1 MARILFSAMDP
12 SHTLI
17 VFLLFTLRAGAREKK
32 LYSQDQQ
39 VIKSV
44 DTNRKHFTNPKL
56 RTTLTPQTF
65 KNPLPSNPQTL
76 KPSNP
81 KLSKF

>member
-17 VFLLFTLRAGAREKK
+17 VFLLFTLRAGAREKI
-32 LYSQDQQ
+32 YSQDQQ

-65 KNPLPSNPQTL
+65 KTPLPSNPQTL